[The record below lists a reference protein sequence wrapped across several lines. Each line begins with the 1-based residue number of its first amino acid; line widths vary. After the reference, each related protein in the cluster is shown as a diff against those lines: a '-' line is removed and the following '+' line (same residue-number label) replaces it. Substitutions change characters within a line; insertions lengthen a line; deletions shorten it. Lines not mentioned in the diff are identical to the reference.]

1 MLTSLLLAAQLAAA
15 PIDCDARSGW
25 NAGRA
30 GQPVPEACHGDDYLE
45 AHRLGESLKQL
56 QDEHAR
62 IEAELPTLAPPAQ
75 ASARRR
81 QRQLDLDLEA
91 IRGLATIKAWPL
103 DPVPAS
109 LP

>member
-1 MLTSLLLAAQLAAA
+1 MLTSLLMAAQLAAA
-15 PIDCDARSGW
+15 PIACDARSGW

-30 GQPVPEACHGDDYLE
+30 GQPVPEACRGDDYRE

-81 QRQLDLDLEA
+81 PSVVSRKHHQ
-91 IRGLATIKAWPL
+91 II
-103 DPVPAS
+103 PAS
-109 LP
+109 FAAILRCSSSP